1 MVQSSPVCFF
11 RSRRYLSSRAV
22 VGSETARFR
31 ACWGWLGCIG
41 SERGDPL
48 AVDVVVGD
56 ETAVGDAGG
65 SSGFRLWNEGLWI
78 ELGRAGWC
86 REAPGPSFG
95 VLGRVSSFRRVNDVF
110 MRTRPFVVP

>member
-65 SSGFRLWNEGLWI
+65 VADDVAAAVGSGCVWNKGLWI
-78 ELGRAGWC
+78 ELDGVGRL
-86 REAPGPSFG
+86 
-95 VLGRVSSFRRVNDVF
+95 LGLRLEF
-110 MRTRPFVVP
+110 